1 MEIMKVAPNAALTAE
16 EMMTAGLYRAAM
28 TQICP
33 KRSVS
38 ATTQGSIG
46 LDWPGVK
53 EGDIF
58 PVASTPFLVR
68 QKGMKTA
75 RRMSLLGNA
84 SSMASWMEKE

>member
-1 MEIMKVAPNAALTAE
+1 MPALTVE
-16 EMMTAGLYRAAM
+16 EMMTAELYRAAM

-33 KRSVS
+33 KRSVLV
-38 ATTQGSIG
+38 TTKGSLG

-53 EGDIF
+53 EGDVF

-68 QKGMKTA
+68 PNKGMKIV
-75 RRMSLLGNA
+75 RRMSLSGNA